1 MWIWNNKRLLDR
13 HLLGCAE
20 TMRHGEDWSQP
31 HQTHSPSSLIDISG
45 KSALPGPSSS
55 FRFYFWY
62 LFIWLCEV
70 LVAARRIFNIHYSMG
85 TLGCGMWNL
94 APRPGIKPGPPA
106 LEAQSLSH
114 WTPKEFPPLS
124 KFLGTFRLTCTH
136 RYIFKCIMNKDLLY
150 STGNSAQCHV
160 AAWTGRK
167 LGGEWI
173 HVYVWL
179 SHPTVHLKPSHC

>member
-1 MWIWNNKRLLDR
+1 MPSESKGGGKFELQQRRRQFMWIWNNKRLLDR

-70 LVAARRIFNIHYSMG
+70 LVAARRIFHVCCNTW
-85 TLGCGMWNL
+85 TLICSTWVL
-94 APRPGIKPGPPA
+94 APWPGIEPRSLVLGVW
-106 LEAQSLSH
+106 SLSPWNTSEVPEIVQVLMGCRWH
-114 WTPKEFPPLS
+114 GFSHLPKLLKSYLRPVQVTVS
-124 KFLGTFRLTCTH
+124 KLYLG
-136 RYIFKCIMNKDLLY
+136 
-150 STGNSAQCHV
+150 
-160 AAWTGRK
+160 
-167 LGGEWI
+167 
-173 HVYVWL
+173 
-179 SHPTVHLKPSHC
+179 